1 MTDDELA
8 TAKARGTAL
17 DNPAYLI
24 KAGTHRRGEVGIAAN
39 VARATKRHVDLEPV
53 IRAIQGDGFTSLKQ
67 IAAELNERRIPAARG
82 GKWSAVQ
89 VARVL
94 SRIAALRLPK
104 HNGIPVRR

>member
-8 TAKARGTAL
+8 DANAL
-17 DNPAYLI
+17 RTQLSSVDR
-24 KAGTHRRGEVGIAAN
+24 RRGAIGTAAN
-39 VARATKRHVDLEPV
+39 VARATKHHVDLEPV
-53 IRAIQGDGFTSLKQ
+53 IRRIQGDGKTSLSQ

-94 SRIAALRLPK
+94 SRIAAL
-104 HNGIPVRR
+104 